1 MEEIEKTKKTKRSE
15 NETYKSLLAN
25 MNKIDRE
32 INVLASKKRKIYNL
46 LFKYY
51 KCENCLKHFNKKL
64 KKNIT
69 KTGRVDTYVERNWDE
84 FGDLYEEYKVD
95 RYVKDLKC
103 PYCSYIQK
111 DEYGFIKY
119 LRSYDYKYYQ

>member
-1 MEEIEKTKKTKRSE
+1 MEEIEKVKKTKRSE
-15 NETYKSLLAN
+15 NETYKSLLAD

-32 INVLASKKRKIYNL
+32 ISALKSKKSKIQNL
-46 LFKYY
+46 LHKYY
-51 KCENCLKHFNKKL
+51 KCENCLKRFNKTL
-64 KKNIT
+64 KKNII
-69 KTGRVDTYVERNWDE
+69 KTGRVVTTIEQEWNDFR
-84 FGDLYEEYKVD
+84 DLTEEYKID

-111 DEYGFIKY
+111 NAYGFIKY